1 MASRQEIAQRR
12 TYNLGPTKSRTDKV
26 DWANMPGWSLLTINE
41 ATKLSGLSKTALQD
55 RVAAGRFPA
64 PGKDGKR
71 RVWLLKD
78 IRAYCEAV
86 AANVGAGD
94 E

>member
-1 MASRQEIAQRR
+1 MALRQENAPKR
-12 TYNLGPTKSRTDKV
+12 TYDRGPTKSRTDNV
-26 DWANMPGWSLLTINE
+26 NWANMPDWSLLTINE
-41 ATKLSGLSKTALQD
+41 ATKLSGLSKTALQE
-55 RVAAGRFPA
+55 RVIAGEFPA

-86 AANVGAGD
+86 AANMGAGN